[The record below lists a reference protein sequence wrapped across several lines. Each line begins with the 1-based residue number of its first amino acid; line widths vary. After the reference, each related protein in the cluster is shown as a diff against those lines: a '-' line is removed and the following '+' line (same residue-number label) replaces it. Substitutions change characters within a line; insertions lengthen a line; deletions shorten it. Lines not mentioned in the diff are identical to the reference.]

1 MRTAAIDWASVA
13 TPLGPLRLFV
23 LAGVLRAVLFPE
35 EDAARVLARLGLA
48 GHALRETTDPCG
60 YVGRFKAWFSGRLDA
75 LDDIPVDPGGS
86 AFAREVRL
94 ALRRIPLG
102 RTWSYAELAA
112 AVGRPRAVRAV
123 GRANATNPVPIVL
136 PCHRVI
142 GSDGRLVGYGGGL
155 ARKAWLLRHEGASF
169 RLAGLELS

>member
-1 MRTAAIDWASVA
+1 VTSTDIVYASFE
-13 TPLGPLRLFV
+13 TPLGRLRLFV
-23 LAGVLRAVLFPE
+23 LMGVLRAVLFPE
-35 EDAARVLARLGLA
+35 EDAQRVLSRLGLA
-48 GHALRETTDPCG
+48 GHGRREAADPCG
-60 YVGRFKAWFSGRLDA
+60 FVSRFTAWFSGRLDA

-94 ALRRIPLG
+94 ALRRIPPG
-102 RTWSYAELAA
+102 QTWSYGELAA

-123 GRANATNPVPIVL
+123 GRANASNPVPIVL

-155 ARKAWLLRHEGASF
+155 ARKAWLLRHEGATF
-169 RLAGLELS
+169 RA